1 MKVYLDACCLNRP
14 FDDQGQD
21 RIRMES
27 EAILII
33 LNHLHAH
40 DWEWIGSEALEAE
53 IRRPPNID
61 KRNRVM
67 LLASSVHRLI
77 RIEQK
82 EIERAKDLVNVGFNS
97 FDALHVACAESG
109 GVDIFLTTDDKL
121 LKLATKMSEKINIVV
136 SNPISWIMEVM

>member
-14 FDDQGQD
+14 FDDQVQD

-33 LNHLHAH
+33 LNHLYAH

-53 IRRPPNID
+53 IKRTPNID
-61 KRNRVM
+61 KRNRIM
-67 LLASSVHRLI
+67 LLASCVHHSI
-77 RIEQK
+77 RIEK
-82 EIERAKDLVNVGFNS
+82 REIERAKDLVNMGFNS

-121 LKLATKMSEKINIVV
+121 LKLATKMSERINIVI
-136 SNPISWIMEVM
+136 SNPISWIMEVV